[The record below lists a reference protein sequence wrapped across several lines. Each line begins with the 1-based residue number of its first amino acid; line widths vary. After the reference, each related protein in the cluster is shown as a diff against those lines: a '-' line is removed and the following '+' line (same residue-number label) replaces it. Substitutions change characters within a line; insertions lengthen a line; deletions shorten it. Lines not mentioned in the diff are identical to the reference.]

1 MEPVTDEKGKE
12 AFTKQINNHVF
23 VAEQDDFQGEQRLV
37 LIRWIDP
44 SERMVLDPWLFLSA
58 SGDIIH
64 ADEPLLKEGQA
75 YHVRFEKNEFG
86 RFEIELTEI

>member
-1 MEPVTDEKGKE
+1 MELVTDEEGKE
-12 AFTKQINNHVF
+12 AFNKQINNHVF

-44 SERMVLDPWLFLSA
+44 NQRMVLDPWIFLSA
-58 SGDIIH
+58 SGDIVY

-75 YHVRFEKNEFG
+75 YHVRFEKNEVG
-86 RFEIELTEI
+86 CFEIELTET